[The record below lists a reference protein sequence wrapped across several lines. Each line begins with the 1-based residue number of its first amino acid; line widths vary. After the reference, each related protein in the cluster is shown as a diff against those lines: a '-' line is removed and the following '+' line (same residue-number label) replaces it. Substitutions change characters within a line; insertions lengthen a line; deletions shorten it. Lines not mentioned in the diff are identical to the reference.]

1 MAIESSI
8 LSLER
13 VDHGV
18 FPINDPGRASRF
30 WSRFTGARIWWSLII
45 SIAGLFLS
53 VPPAASQPVRGA
65 FPSPSVQILPMMVAQ
80 EKGFYKREGLD
91 LELIFVRGASTA
103 VQALLANQIHFIFS
117 VGPQMPAVWEGND
130 IMLLAQQ
137 VGRPTFSLVV
147 TPDIYKIADLKGK
160 KIGVTFGGSTA
171 AGTKALLEL
180 NKINPDKE
188 VEHISL
194 PGNEPKIAALKQ
206 GIISAAL
213 LAPPADFLAMKS
225 GMKRLVSLADVFK
238 DTAFTGL
245 AATSKTIKENPQMVK
260 RMVRAIVRS
269 VIYTRDNPE
278 DALQIIAK
286 RLGLS
291 RDAALDA
298 YQMIRAALI
307 PVPTERGVELM
318 AEWQAIALNTKPK
331 RKPAEYMD
339 LRFVNEVM
347 AELGQK

>member
-1 MAIESSI
+1 MWLA
-8 LSLER
+8 LL
-13 VDHGV
+13 
-18 FPINDPGRASRF
+18 
-30 WSRFTGARIWWSLII
+30 I
-45 SIAGLFLS
+45 SIACFF
-53 VPPAASQPVRGA
+53 VAVDRVESQSVRGA

-91 LELIFVRGASTA
+91 LELVFVRGASTA

-137 VGRPTFSLVV
+137 VGRPTFSMIVS
-147 TPDIYKIADLKGK
+147 PDIYKIADLKGK

-180 NKINPDKE
+180 NRINPDKD
-188 VEHISL
+188 VEYISL

-225 GMKRLVSLADVFK
+225 GMKRLVSLADVFR

-245 AATSKTIKENPQMVK
+245 AATSKTINENPQMVK

-269 VIYTRDNPE
+269 VLYTRDNPE
-278 DALQIIAK
+278 DALQIMAK
-286 RLGLS
+286 RLGMN

-298 YQMIRAALI
+298 YHMIREALV

-318 AEWQAIALNTKPK
+318 AQWQAIALNTKPK
-331 RKPAEYMD
+331 RRAAEYMD

-347 AELGQK
+347 AELGQR

>member
-1 MAIESSI
+1 MWKRI
-8 LSLER
+8 LIA
-13 VDHGV
+13 VIGV
-18 FPINDPGRASRF
+18 FALVDQ
-30 WSRFTGARIWWSLII
+30 
-45 SIAGLFLS
+45 
-53 VPPAASQPVRGA
+53 AASQSVRGA
-65 FPSPSVQILPMMVAQ
+65 FPSPSIQILPMMVGA

-91 LELIFVRGASTA
+91 LELVFVRGASTA

-147 TPDIYKIADLKGK
+147 SPDIQKIADLRGK

-180 NKINPDKE
+180 NKINPDKD
-188 VEHISL
+188 VEYISL

-213 LAPPADFLAMKS
+213 LAPPADYLAMKA
-225 GMKRLVSLADVFK
+225 GMKRLVSLADIFK

-245 AATSKTIKENPQMVK
+245 AATSRMIKENPQTVK
-260 RMVRAIVRS
+260 RMVRAMVRS
-269 VIYTRDNPE
+269 VIHTRDNPE
-278 DALQIIAK
+278 DALQVSMK
-286 RLGLS
+286 RLDLD
-291 RDAALDA
+291 RDAAQDA
-298 YQMIRAALI
+298 YQMIRQALV
-307 PVPTERGVELM
+307 PVPTENGVELM
-318 AEWQAIALNTKPK
+318 AQWQAIALNTKPK
-331 RKPAEYMD
+331 RKPSEYMD

-347 AELGQK
+347 AELGYK

>member
-1 MAIESSI
+1 MR
-8 LSLER
+8 L
-13 VDHGV
+13 V
-18 FPINDPGRASRF
+18 
-30 WSRFTGARIWWSLII
+30 LII
-45 SIAGLFLS
+45 SIACFI
-53 VPPAASQPVRGA
+53 VAADRAESQPVRGA
-65 FPSPSVQILPMMVAQ
+65 FPSPSVQILPMLLAQ
-80 EKGFYKREGLD
+80 DKGFYKREGLD
-91 LELIFVRGASTA
+91 LELVFVRGASTA

-180 NKINPDKE
+180 NRINPDKD
-188 VEHISL
+188 VEYISL
-194 PGNEPKIAALKQ
+194 PGNEPKIAAMKQ

-245 AATSKTIKENPQMVK
+245 AATSKTIQENPQMVK

-278 DALQIIAK
+278 DAVQIMTK
-286 RLGLS
+286 RLGLN

-298 YQMIRAALI
+298 YHMIREALV

-318 AEWQAIALNTKPK
+318 AQWQAIALNTKPK

-347 AELGQK
+347 AELRQK

>member
-1 MAIESSI
+1 MR
-8 LSLER
+8 L
-13 VDHGV
+13 V
-18 FPINDPGRASRF
+18 
-30 WSRFTGARIWWSLII
+30 LII
-45 SIAGLFLS
+45 SIACFI
-53 VPPAASQPVRGA
+53 VVTDRAESQSVRGA
-65 FPSPSVQILPMMVAQ
+65 FPSPSVQILPMLVAQ
-80 EKGFYKREGLD
+80 DKGFYKREGLD
-91 LELIFVRGASTA
+91 LELVFVRGASTA

-137 VGRPTFSLVV
+137 VGRPTFSMIV
-147 TPDIYKIADLKGK
+147 TPEIYKIADLKGK

-180 NKINPDKE
+180 NRINPDKD
-188 VEHISL
+188 VEYISL

-245 AATSKTIKENPQMVK
+245 AATGKTIKENPQMVK

-278 DALQIIAK
+278 DALQIMAK
-286 RLGLS
+286 RLGMN

-298 YQMIRAALI
+298 YHMIREALV

-318 AEWQAIALNTKPK
+318 AQWQAIALNTKPK
-331 RKPAEYMD
+331 RRPAEYMD
-339 LRFVNEVM
+339 LSFVNEVM
-347 AELGQK
+347 SELRQK